1 MKKFMRILSPI
12 QLIVVGILDI
22 AVIGYAVFAIKKLIQ
37 NQRSTTIFFAA
48 CVVAALII
56 AVLVTKE
63 VVSHGVIF
71 HDDEMEFTG
80 LDTDNIFSYED
91 IVNVETQKDD
101 KPSFVK
107 NFVDRQSRI
116 ILTLKD
122 ERVVTIDIGLTTKGT
137 LKNVSDEI
145 CNRTGISLVEINETY
160 DKSKEDTTEKSQTNQ
175 PESVNDSDD
184 DKPKE

>member
-37 NQRSTTIFFAA
+37 NQRSITIFFAA
-48 CVVAALII
+48 CVVAALIV

-80 LDTDNIFSYED
+80 LDTDNIFPYEE
-91 IVNVETQKDD
+91 IVKVETRKDD

-107 NFVDRQSRI
+107 NFIDRQSRI

-122 ERVVTIDIGLTTKGT
+122 DRVATIDIGLTTKGT
-137 LKNVSDEI
+137 LKKVSDEI
-145 CNRTGISLVEINETY
+145 CTRTGTKPVEIIETA
-160 DKSKEDTTEKSQTNQ
+160 DDTQIETRDTDTE
-175 PESVNDSDD
+175 E
-184 DKPKE
+184 